1 MSKPLIVYWSSNS
14 GGTRRVAEALDTDTV
29 ELSDYDGTSL
39 YVLACPTYDR
49 PRGGFTPKPVQTFL
63 DKHAANMVGVIGVGN
78 RSFGDKFCMAAHDI
92 SKQFNV
98 PVLWRIEIMG
108 SQEDL
113 AIVDSGMS
121 EHWGRLLSMA
131 GQSV

>member
-14 GGTRRVAEALDTDTV
+14 GGTRRVAEALVTKTV
-29 ELSDYDGTSL
+29 ELAEYDGASP
-39 YVLACPTYDR
+39 YVLMTPTYDQ

-63 DKHAANMVGVIGVGN
+63 DKHAHLMVGVIGSGN
-78 RSFGDKFCMAAHDI
+78 RNFGDHYCQAAHDI

-113 AIVDSGMS
+113 AIVDSGIS
-121 EHWGRLLSMA
+121 EHWGRLLSMS

>member
-1 MSKPLIVYWSSNS
+1 MSNPLIVYWSSNS
-14 GGTRRVAEALDTDTV
+14 GGTRRVAESLNTDTV
-29 ELSDYDGTSL
+29 ELADYDGTSP
-39 YVLACPTYDR
+39 YVLMTPTYDQ

-63 DKHAANMVGVIGVGN
+63 DKHAHLMVGVLGLGN
-78 RSFGDKFCMAAHDI
+78 RNFGEKYCQAAHDI

-113 AIVDSGMS
+113 TVVDLGMS
-121 EHWGRLLSMA
+121 EHWQTLLDMRGLA
-131 GQSV
+131 